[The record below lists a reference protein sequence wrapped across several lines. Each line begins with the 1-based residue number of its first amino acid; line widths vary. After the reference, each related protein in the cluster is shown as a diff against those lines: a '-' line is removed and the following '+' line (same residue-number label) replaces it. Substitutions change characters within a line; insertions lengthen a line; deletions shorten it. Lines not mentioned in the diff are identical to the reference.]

1 MKYGIKNLKIDT
13 YLFIRLRNVEN
24 KIDNGRMK
32 WMVKRDG
39 MEDDG
44 RIVRK

>member
-1 MKYGIKNLKIDT
+1 MKYGIKKLKIDT
-13 YLFIRLRNVEN
+13 YLFIGLRNVEN

-32 WMVKRDG
+32 WRVKRDG